1 MIKSQQSPWRS
12 IVPAQFVSPRVL
24 LSRIAE
30 LTTDIVLGSGLN
42 LTASQLARGN
52 DVAEELFTANRSAD
66 LTARD
71 TYAVSYRAANFIAD
85 VARTSVG
92 PSDHFVHMIAAYPD
106 DFGRN
111 DLGSDKPLWTGD
123 KQTGKTLLV
132 HAVKLQ
138 GLGDVFQF
146 APLVNEAKAQGG
158 FDKVIFEVPKR
169 MVPLFEGKGLADIVH
184 AKGDPLPAHDA
195 VLPMMSLPS
204 VLGVNLQNFYARE
217 AYLAPTWKIATPE
230 NDWIN
235 ANIRNRQVRGE
246 LVVGL
251 AWQGDAGNFSL
262 EPHRSMNL
270 AQLHPLLDRLDN
282 TQFICLQNP
291 MDVPKSPLA
300 EQFAALSDR
309 QRSKLTILPAEFDKA
324 VMFADTMHAMKAM
337 DMVVSTDTGTAHA
350 AGAAGARLVVLGQN
364 GCEMRYPTAAMASLT
379 GDFGGQRCHVQPL
392 EYYAQASL
400 LQQRTAGDWNSVT
413 DALLSELSFREVRYS
428 NASADKLP
436 VRRVARMLTEM

>member
-1 MIKSQQSPWRS
+1 MIKSPWQTTNSALPYANKRLLTG
-12 IVPAQFVSPRVL
+12 L
-24 LSRIAE
+24 LSVI
-30 LTTDIVLGSGLN
+30 TFSVLKGRKEI
-42 LTASQLARGN
+42 TPSQIDRAATVL
-52 DVAEELFTANRSAD
+52 DEFTAISKVSDLSARDVYAASYHAANLIAD
-66 LTARD
+66 L
-71 TYAVSYRAANFIAD
+71 S
-85 VARTSVG
+85 RTSVG
-92 PSDHFVHMIAAYPD
+92 ASDHFGYMIGAYPD